1 MPNKA
6 CGHPRVSQKSPP
18 SLPRILFFFL
28 GLLSTENVS
37 SGQNERRQWFR
48 EGDQLSKPVNASI
61 NHSGG
66 ERDRAGEKERGREGK
81 AGKEATSGRRLNI
94 RARMTQITSHMKP
107 HYSHKRRNYLIKQLI
122 TSTPFHTIWQID

>member
-18 SLPRILFFFL
+18 SLPRILFFL

-66 ERDRAGEKERGREGK
+66 ERDRAGEKEREVEK
-81 AGKEATSGRRLNI
+81 AGKEATSGRQAQN
-94 RARMTQITSHMKP
+94 
-107 HYSHKRRNYLIKQLI
+107 
-122 TSTPFHTIWQID
+122 

>member
-1 MPNKA
+1 MVKLYIFEGVNAKQSMRSPESARN
-6 CGHPRVSQKSPP
+6 RLPP

-81 AGKEATSGRRLNI
+81 AGKEATLGRRLNI
-94 RARMTQITSHMKP
+94 RARMTQITFHVSIW
-107 HYSHKRRNYLIKQLI
+107 NLVILTGEGI
-122 TSTPFHTIWQID
+122 TSFNS